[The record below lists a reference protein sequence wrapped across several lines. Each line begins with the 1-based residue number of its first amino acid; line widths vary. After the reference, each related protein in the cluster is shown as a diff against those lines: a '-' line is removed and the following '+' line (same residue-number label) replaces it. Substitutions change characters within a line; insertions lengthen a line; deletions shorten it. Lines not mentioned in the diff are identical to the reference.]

1 MRVLLGLV
9 AIVLLLAVCG
19 WITFSWSGD
28 RASVNV
34 ETEKIETDSQHI
46 VDESRDLIEG
56 VSKQDDPAVPG
67 EETPAEAAD
76 PVLQPS
82 ESELERRQ

>member
-19 WITFSWSGD
+19 WITFSWNGD

-46 VDESRDLIEG
+46 VDEGRDLIEG
-56 VSKQDDPAVPG
+56 ASTTDNPEIPRD
-67 EETPAEAAD
+67 ETPAETQE
-76 PVLQPS
+76 PVLEPS
-82 ESELERRQ
+82 PRSMERRE